1 MNTTTQI
8 QVAYLG
14 EYVPRSIILEPVVP
28 NKREGEGGES
38 LTVERGDTLGFEQ
51 VGGKVPCPHALGH
64 LYSNGYY
71 KWPLGGVG
79 FYMKLL

>member
-51 VGGKVPCPHALGH
+51 VGGKVPCLMLLGT
-64 LYSNGYY
+64 YIAMAITSG
-71 KWPLGGVG
+71 PLVG
-79 FYMKLL
+79 LDFT